1 MPGAATMFDAT
12 SHPGIIMGGAS
23 KVFINFLPAAR
34 VTDKH
39 ICLLPP
45 TAGPHPPSTI
55 LQGSTSVFIE
65 GQPAARIGDKTG
77 CGAVITTGS
86 LDVLIG
92 G

>member
-1 MPGAATMFDAT
+1 MFDLT
-12 SHPGIIMGGAS
+12 SHPGLIMGGAS
-23 KVFINFLPAAR
+23 RVIINFLPAAR

-39 ICLLPP
+39 TCLLPP

-55 LQGSTSVFIE
+55 SKGSATVLIE
-65 GQPAARIGDKTG
+65 GQPAARLGDQAG

-86 LDVLIG
+86 PDVIIG